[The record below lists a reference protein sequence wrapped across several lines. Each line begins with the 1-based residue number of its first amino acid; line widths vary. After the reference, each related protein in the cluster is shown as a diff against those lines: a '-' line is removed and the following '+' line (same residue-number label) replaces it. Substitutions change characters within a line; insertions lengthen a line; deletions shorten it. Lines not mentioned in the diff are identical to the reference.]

1 MMTYR
6 LSLRIGAVAVLVS
19 AWSATAG
26 LQQQPAPANTP
37 AFRFN
42 EEQIRA
48 AVPVRVGRKL
58 LTRGWPNGAKVAV
71 CLTFEVNAEA
81 SGITANELLPVPLS
95 AQEFGVIK
103 GLPRVLDV
111 LDRHNVPAT
120 FFFAAVNASLH
131 PEAVAQVKK
140 SGRHEIALNGWMHE
154 NLAELNDE
162 AQEQR
167 LLDDSLATLTRIAG
181 KRPVGWR
188 APSWTFSRHTLGRLQ
203 KAGFLYDSTL
213 MGRDEPYEINAYGA
227 PTGVVELPLN
237 AILNDEPYFTTTR
250 SFPAP
255 EMIFKVYQDEFDV
268 AYREGT
274 MLMLTLH
281 PHVSGHRSRIMYLDR
296 LLEYMKSK
304 PGVWFA
310 TAEQVA
316 NHVKPTVAT
325 RR

>member
-1 MMTYR
+1 MITR
-6 LSLRIGAVAVLVS
+6 RIAWIGVVALLLCGW
-19 AWSATAG
+19 AATADV
-26 LQQQPAPANTP
+26 QQTP
-37 AFRFN
+37 SAVPVFRFN

-58 LTRGWPNGAKVAV
+58 LTHGWPGGAKVAV
-71 CLTFEVNAEA
+71 TLAFEIDAEA
-81 SGITANELLPVPLS
+81 SSSAPNDLLPVPLS
-95 AQEFGVIK
+95 AREFGVIK

-120 FFFAAVNASLH
+120 FFFSAVNATLH
-131 PEAVAQVKK
+131 PDAVELVTRRK
-140 SGRHEIALNGWMHE
+140 RHEIALSGWANE
-154 NLAELNDE
+154 NIVELNDE
-162 AQEQR
+162 AKERQF
-167 LLDDSLATLTRIAG
+167 LDDSLAALTNVVG

-188 APSWTFSRHTLGRLQ
+188 SPSWTFSRHTLGLIQ

-213 MGRDEPYEINAYGA
+213 MGRDEPYEINAHGQ
-227 PTGVVELPLN
+227 PTGVIELPLN
-237 AILNDEPYFTTTR
+237 AILNDEPYFTTSR

-255 EMIFKVYQDEFDV
+255 ELIFKVYQDEFDV

-281 PHVSGHRSRIMYLDR
+281 PYVSGHRSRILYLDN
-296 LLEYMKSK
+296 LLTYIKSK

-316 NHVKPTVAT
+316 RHLKP
-325 RR
+325 RS

>member
-1 MMTYR
+1 MTNR
-6 LSLRIGAVAVLVS
+6 QCVRIGVVAVLVS
-19 AWSATAG
+19 AWGATAD
-26 LQQQPAPANTP
+26 LQQQQAPGSTP

-42 EEQIRA
+42 EQQIRA

-58 LTRGWPNGAKVAV
+58 LTRGWPNEAKVAV
-71 CLTFEVNAEA
+71 CLAFEMDAEA
-81 SGITANELLPVPLS
+81 SGVTPNELLPVPLS
-95 AQEFGVIK
+95 AREFGVIK

-131 PEAVAQVKK
+131 PDAVEQVKK
-140 SGRHEIALNGWMHE
+140 RNRHEIALNGWMHE

-167 LLDDSLATLTRIAG
+167 LLDDSLAMLTKIAG

-213 MGRDEPYEINAYGA
+213 MGRDEPYEINAYGQ
-227 PTGVVELPLN
+227 TSGVVELPLN
-237 AILNDEPYFTTTR
+237 AILNDEPYFTTSR

-281 PHVSGHRSRIMYLDR
+281 PHVSGHRSRITYLDS
-296 LLEYMKSK
+296 LLTYMKSK

-316 NHVKPTVAT
+316 NHVKPTAGT
-325 RR
+325 QR